1 MFLID
6 NDYFVKHFEKIIL
19 LSVFFLLKIDIS
31 VAQRFSVPLGVE
43 NTTQLSYSGFS
54 NSTNVFYQFKD
65 IHHFSVGY
73 LYSLSDLYLLN
84 KSNGGLNLRYCAEFK
99 LNERLFSNAG
109 IQYNLLFLESY
120 GFDNF
125 IKLNELFI
133 FYGFG
138 FQFTERFSISNNIG
152 YGGYLETYKSAISGE
167 KYSFDG
173 YNFMIQLQVKYR
185 L

>member
-1 MFLID
+1 M
-6 NDYFVKHFEKIIL
+6 KKFEKIIL

-31 VAQRFSVPLGVE
+31 VAQRFSVPLGLE

-65 IHHFSVGY
+65 IHHFSIGY

-84 KSNGGLNLRYCAEFK
+84 KSNGGLNLKYCAEFK
-99 LNERLFSNAG
+99 LTERLFSNAG
-109 IQYNLLFLESY
+109 IQYNLLFLESSE
-120 GFDNF
+120 FDNSN
-125 IKLNELFI
+125 KLHEAFV

-138 FQFTERFSISNNIG
+138 YRFTEKLSITNNIG
-152 YGGYLETYKSAISGE
+152 YGGYIETYKSAISGDT
-167 KYSFDG
+167 YSFDG
-173 YNFMIQLQVKYR
+173 YNFLIQLQIKYK